1 MESLSDKT
9 ENRLGR
15 SGCRPT
21 AVERFNPLSGL
32 RSLMALYEARMQV
45 VHDCPYSL
53 ITRMF
58 PDVTVAMWCNSH
70 SHVFEL
76 SAPDE
81 ESLKLVETEIGKNSA
96 RYETVREGTLARMV
110 TRDCDCQPGGVSSII
125 AQEGLWSEEPV
136 IYRGGWENYHVIG
149 HDREAFGRTVKRIE
163 REGGTVNL
171 QSLRP
176 LKLRGAADDMLM
188 TTSTLL
194 AGLTEKQIEVLALAS
209 ANGYFDRP
217 AKVGL
222 DELAKRAG
230 LSRST
235 YAEHLRKAEGK
246 LLDNVCPL
254 VQMAACCG
262 GCK

>member
-1 MESLSDKT
+1 M
-9 ENRLGR
+9 
-15 SGCRPT
+15 
-21 AVERFNPLSGL
+21 ERFNPLPAL
-32 RSLMALYEARMQV
+32 RNLMALYEARMQV
-45 VHDCPYSL
+45 VHDCPYSR
-53 ITRMF
+53 IARMY
-58 PDVTVAMWCNSH
+58 PEVTIAMWCNSH
-70 SHVFEL
+70 SHVYEV

-81 ESLKLVETEIGKNSA
+81 QTLALVEKELAKNAS
-96 RYETVREGTLARMV
+96 RHETVREGNLARMI
-110 TRDCDCQPGGVSSII
+110 TRDCDCTPGVASII
-125 AQEGLWSEEPV
+125 SQEGLWSEEPV